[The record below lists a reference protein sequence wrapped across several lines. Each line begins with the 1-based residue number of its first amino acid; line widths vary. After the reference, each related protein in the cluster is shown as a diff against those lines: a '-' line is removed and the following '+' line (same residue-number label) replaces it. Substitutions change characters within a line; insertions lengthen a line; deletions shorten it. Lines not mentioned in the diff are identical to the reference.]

1 MRQIGKV
8 CAITLAGALL
18 FAYARPIWAQ
28 DETVTTA
35 TKLRV
40 DEKTGP
46 GFAGPGPGRV
56 PQNRGGMIDQRT
68 RERQL
73 ALTTND
79 QVRAAVAQSQV
90 QQRADT
96 YLANFQN
103 NSGLGTLAYL
113 DYSFYLHIGFGP
125 GAPAEYESV
134 GPANNS
140 FNSFDI
146 IRVYLT

>member
-18 FAYARPIWAQ
+18 FACARPIWAQ

-79 QVRAAVAQSQV
+79 QVRAAVAQAQV
-90 QQRADT
+90 QQRDT
-96 YLANFQN
+96 YLANFLN
-103 NSGLGTLAYL
+103 KFRFGSSSPSGLLILFAHRFRCGVR
-113 DYSFYLHIGFGP
+113 G
-125 GAPAEYESV
+125 EYESA
-134 GPANNS
+134 GAG
-140 FNSFDI
+140 
-146 IRVYLT
+146 